1 MDKSQTLRG
10 ALFMVGFCIL
20 APLLDASSKL
30 ATDAIPVG
38 QITAARFVF
47 QGLCMLP
54 VFLLMRLDWRV
65 SPRDL
70 MLLIARAFCLM
81 LSTFCFVASV
91 QFMPIANAIAIVFV
105 MPFMLMFLGKLI
117 FGNPIGPT
125 RIMASI
131 VGFAGAM
138 LIIRP
143 SLNEYGLVALFPLG
157 CAFSFS
163 FYEMATQAMS
173 NRVPPVTMQLHT
185 SLAGT
190 ALCMPLLWAFNG
202 SGIAELDVV
211 APDALNWLWLFG
223 VGFWAAVSHLSM
235 TIAMKYAPASTL
247 APLHYLELPMAVFL
261 GYAIWGDFPNLLTWS
276 GITLIVGS
284 GLYII
289 AHEHRSGQEGS
300 GQAASGQAQPAP
312 PPVPSEA
319 V

>member
-1 MDKSQTLRG
+1 MEKTQTLRG

-30 ATDAIPVG
+30 ATEAIPVG

-54 VFLLMRLDWRV
+54 VFLLLRLDWRV
-65 SPRDL
+65 SRRDL

-105 MPFMLMFLGKLI
+105 MPFMLMFLGKII

-125 RIMASI
+125 RILASI

-190 ALCMPLLWAFNG
+190 AMCLPLLWAFNG
-202 SGIAELDVV
+202 QGIAELDLV

-235 TIAMKYAPASTL
+235 TIAMKHAPASTL

-276 GITLIVGS
+276 GIALIVGS

-289 AHEHRSGQEGS
+289 AHEHRSSQTGS
-300 GQAASGQAQPAP
+300 NQGRPAP